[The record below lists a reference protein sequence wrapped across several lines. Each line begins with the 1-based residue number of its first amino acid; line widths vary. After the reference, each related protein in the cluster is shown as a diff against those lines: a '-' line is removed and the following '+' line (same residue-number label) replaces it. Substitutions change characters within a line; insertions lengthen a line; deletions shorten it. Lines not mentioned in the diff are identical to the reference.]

1 MFETIKNAW
10 KVADLRKKIL
20 YTIFVILIFRI
31 GSAIVV
37 PFISADV
44 LSQMFANVTAGGT
57 IFSYLDMMSGGGL
70 SQATIFSL
78 SITPYINA
86 SIIIQL
92 LTIGIPA
99 LERIAKQPDGQK
111 KLATITRYTTVGIS
125 LLMSFAYYMGL
136 RNGVNGQSALT
147 DTGIFPAII
156 IMLSFT
162 AGSTFLM
169 WLGEQVNEKGI
180 GNGISIILFAGIVSR
195 GPALIGPL
203 IIPAGTN
210 GATWWM
216 PALLVSGMLA
226 MVVFL
231 VIMTGGERRIPVQY
245 AKRVVGRKMYGGQ
258 ASHIPIKV
266 NMTGVLPIIFAQ
278 SLISLPATIAL
289 AFPNPDAGTF
299 WAGFL
304 DLFSYRSWFYAV
316 LYFLLII
323 FFNYFYTTF
332 QFNPVEIGNN
342 IKKNGGFIPGIRP
355 GKPTSDFITKVLSKI
370 TMLGAL
376 FLAVIALAPIL
387 IGYTGLSVQIGG
399 TSLLILVGVAIET
412 YKQIESQLLMRHYKG
427 FLD

>member
-195 GPALIGPL
+195 GPALIGTL
-203 IIPAGTN
+203 ISTAGTN
-210 GATWWM
+210 GSTWWI
-216 PALLVSGMLA
+216 PALLVLGMLA
-226 MVVFL
+226 MVVFI

-289 AFPNPDAGTF
+289 AFPNPEAGTF

>member
-195 GPALIGPL
+195 GPALIGTL
-203 IIPAGTN
+203 ISTAGTN
-210 GATWWM
+210 GSTWWI
-216 PALLVSGMLA
+216 PALLVLGMLA
-226 MVVFL
+226 MVVFI

-289 AFPNPDAGTF
+289 AFPNPKAGTF